1 MAKKRIKNKS
11 RIEAKSENKV
21 LHGLAGSIEE
31 ALSEDPSE
39 IEQDEVIVVDVPEH
53 RHKGLAKKIAYFVVG
68 LLIIVFAVV
77 GAVNTVIA
85 ISGGIGRIANQTDL
99 KEEFA
104 LYLYPV
110 VATDPPSFEDASTL
124 TQSTII
130 KIAVSKILLTGDTSN
145 YETDTGV
152 MYIPEFDVE
161 TAAKNVFGSSIEVK
175 HQTVG
180 HVQDLATYNSEKKV
194 YIVADTNRIPNY
206 YPVVSKISNV
216 GETYTL
222 TVDYYPPTVSIP
234 GLVNEQVSSKSMTY
248 VITKSGDK
256 MIITSIALDK
266 VTREDG

>member
-1 MAKKRIKNKS
+1 M
-11 RIEAKSENKV
+11 
-21 LHGLAGSIEE
+21 
-31 ALSEDPSE
+31 
-39 IEQDEVIVVDVPEH
+39 
-53 RHKGLAKKIAYFVVG
+53 
-68 LLIIVFAVV
+68 FAVV

-85 ISGGIGRIANQTDL
+85 ISGGIGRIADQTDL

-161 TAAKNVFGSSIEVK
+161 TAAKNIFGSSIEVK

-194 YIVADTNRIPNY
+194 YIVADTTRIPNY

-256 MIITSIALDK
+256 KIITSIALDK

>member
-1 MAKKRIKNKS
+1 MAKKRNKNKN

-21 LHGLAGSIEE
+21 LHGLAGSLEE
-31 ALSEDPSE
+31 AFSEDVSE
-39 IEQDEVIVVDVPEH
+39 IEQDDVIVVDVPE
-53 RHKGLAKKIAYFVVG
+53 RKHKGIAKKVAYFLVG
-68 LLIIVFAVV
+68 LLVIVFAVV
-77 GAVNTVIA
+77 GVVNTVIA
-85 ISGGIGRIANQTDL
+85 ASGAINRMANQTDL

-104 LYLYPV
+104 LYLYPI

-130 KIAVSKILLTGDTSN
+130 KAAVSRILLTGDTSN

-161 TAAKNVFGSSIEVK
+161 TAAKNIFGNSIEVT

-194 YIVADTNRIPNY
+194 YIVADTNRVPNY
-206 YPVVSKISNV
+206 YPQVSKIENV

-234 GLVNEQVSSKSMTY
+234 GLVTDHVSSKSMTY

-256 MIITSIALDK
+256 KTIASIALDK
-266 VTREDG
+266 VSREEG

>member
-1 MAKKRIKNKS
+1 M
-11 RIEAKSENKV
+11 
-21 LHGLAGSIEE
+21 
-31 ALSEDPSE
+31 
-39 IEQDEVIVVDVPEH
+39 
-53 RHKGLAKKIAYFVVG
+53 
-68 LLIIVFAVV
+68 FAVV

-161 TAAKNVFGSSIEVK
+161 TAAKNIFGSSIEVK

-180 HVQDLATYNSEKKV
+180 HVQDLATYNSEKKG
-194 YIVADTNRIPNY
+194 IHRGRHKP
-206 YPVVSKISNV
+206 YPELLPRSFENKQCRRNIH
-216 GETYTL
+216 
-222 TVDYYPPTVSIP
+222 
-234 GLVNEQVSSKSMTY
+234 
-248 VITKSGDK
+248 
-256 MIITSIALDK
+256 AH
-266 VTREDG
+266 R